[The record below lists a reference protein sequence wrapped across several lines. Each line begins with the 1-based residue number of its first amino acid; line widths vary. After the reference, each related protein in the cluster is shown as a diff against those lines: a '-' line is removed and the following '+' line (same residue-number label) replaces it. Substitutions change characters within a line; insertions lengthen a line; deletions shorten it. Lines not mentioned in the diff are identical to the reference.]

1 MTTKRYRKSIQVD
14 TVTYK
19 PAGITASIYL
29 DRNTLTFYADF
40 MDQHFSSTTAEEV
53 KTQVYQVMVRVADL
67 VWQPVI
73 EVEKLSPFHGGNAP
87 FVGFVVDRFYVARRH
102 DGTYAKV
109 QWHRPIPM
117 TGISSAD
124 DDDGQG
130 NWLQWSETFYW
141 TKDQGEFNPPT
152 FFDRAGDRGRY
163 YLPYTDPL
171 WEGLQHLQQAIGE
184 LDDRLDGLLGTPEGL
199 KALAT
204 IGRHLLLALPEPGEP
219 AQEGE

>member
-1 MTTKRYRKSIQVD
+1 MPSRQYRKPIQVD

-19 PAGITASIYL
+19 PAGITTSIYL
-29 DRNTLTFYADF
+29 DRNTLTFFADF
-40 MDQHFSSTTAEEV
+40 MDQHFSSITAEEV
-53 KTQVYQVMVRVADL
+53 KTQVYQTMVKVADL

-73 EVEKLSPFHGGNAP
+73 EVEKLAPFQGGKTP
-87 FVGFVVDRFYVARRH
+87 FVGFLLDRFYVARRY

-109 QWHRPIPM
+109 QWHRSVPM

-124 DDDGQG
+124 DDGQG
-130 NWLQWSETFYW
+130 NWLHWAETFYW

-152 FFDRAGDRGRY
+152 FFDRAGDRGKY

-184 LDDRLDGLLGTPEGL
+184 LDDRLDSLLGTPEGL

-204 IGRHLLLALPEPGEP
+204 IGQHLLLALPDPGHR
-219 AQEGE
+219 EGE